1 MCSAEREKMSESQE
15 CFGFRFKK
23 HMIVVPKDVGE
34 SENMF
39 RYRYWWI
46 VSQFD
51 KDGCRKNKEELII
64 ESRLRASE
72 RFLKVRYEE

>member
-1 MCSAEREKMSESQE
+1 MCSAEGEKMSEFQE
-15 CFGFRFKK
+15 SFGFRFKK

-46 VSQFD
+46 VTQFE

-64 ESRLRASE
+64 ESRLIANE
-72 RFLKVRYEE
+72 RFLKVCYQE

>member
-1 MCSAEREKMSESQE
+1 MSESKE
-15 CFGFRFKK
+15 WFGFRFKR

-46 VSQFD
+46 VRQFEER
-51 KDGCRKNKEELII
+51 GCLKNKEELII
-64 ESRLRASE
+64 ESRLHANE
-72 RFLKVRYEE
+72 RFLKVSYRE